1 MKKKSGV
8 ISTIIFTLIFI
19 IGLAIMLYPI
29 VSDWWNSKVQSRAVA
44 SYDQTVAE
52 MDETEY
58 ELILQKAR
66 DYNAKV
72 AKLNAPL
79 AEADSLPEYYEILDV
94 SGTGIMGYITI
105 PLIKVEIPI
114 YHGTSEEVLNIAA
127 GHLQGTAFPIGGE
140 STHAVISAHRGLPTS
155 KLFSDLDQ
163 LVVGD
168 TFTITIL
175 NEVYT
180 YEVED
185 IFIVE
190 PHEVEKLAVIPGGD
204 YVTLMTCTPYGV
216 NTHRLLLRSKRIET
230 VYQSTVRVVSDAVQV
245 DPLLVVPLLST
256 PLLIGLIIFWIFSGR
271 KKKSLPYR
279 NPLYT
284 LPPRK
289 YGE

>member
-114 YHGTSEEVLNIAA
+114 YHGTSESVLNIAA

-140 STHAVISAHRGLPTS
+140 NTHAVISAHRGLPTS
-155 KLFSDLDQ
+155 KLFSDLDR

-168 TFTITIL
+168 TFTVTIL

-190 PHEVEKLAVIPGGD
+190 PHEVEKLAVIPNGD

-216 NTHRLLLRSKRIET
+216 NSHRLLLRSKRIET

-289 YGE
+289 YDE